1 MKMQLYIHLDPIYTY
16 AYIYTYICISKI
28 FQVVKAFES
37 FSVPTTHEVHDPTS
51 LP

>member
-1 MKMQLYIHLDPIYTY
+1 MKMQLHIHIDLIYTY
-16 AYIYTYICISKI
+16 AYIYIYISNI

>member
-1 MKMQLYIHLDPIYTY
+1 MHILYKYQVY
-16 AYIYTYICISKI
+16 FK
-28 FQVVKAFES
+28 VVKAFES

>member
-1 MKMQLYIHLDPIYTY
+1 MKMQLHIHIDLIYTY
-16 AYIYTYICISKI
+16 AYIYISNI